1 MHERILSSENED
13 IQIKTMS
20 NTHRNGPDAF
30 VKKDPAQVYAKP
42 RTVTRSDIAAA
53 IIRRKPSLSQRE
65 ANKILS
71 SVLQE
76 IADALMFRAEC
87 VKLHEFGTFY
97 VCEKKARK
105 RRNPLTGKNPR
116 DTRKSLKFR
125 PSLRLKQ
132 KVEKNE
138 AWRRCPRA

>member
-1 MHERILSSENED
+1 MYEHNSSPESGE
-13 IQIKTMS
+13 ICLKAMS
-20 NTHRNGPDAF
+20 NTPEKGPTPF
-30 VKKDPAQVYAKP
+30 VKNRPKSVSHEPK
-42 RTVTRSDIAAA
+42 TLTRGDIAAA
-53 IIRRKPSLSQRE
+53 IMRREPNLSQRE

-76 IADALMFRAEC
+76 IADALMLRAES

-116 DTRKSLKFR
+116 DTRKSIKFR
-125 PSLRLKQ
+125 PSLRLKE

>member
-1 MHERILSSENED
+1 
-13 IQIKTMS
+13 MS
-20 NTHRNGPDAF
+20 NNHGNDPASF
-30 VKKDPAQVYAKP
+30 IEKDPKCVCHKP
-42 RTVTRSDIAAA
+42 KTLTPSDIAAA
-53 IIRRKPSLSQRE
+53 IMRRTPSLSQRE
-65 ANKILS
+65 AINILA

-76 IADALMFRAEC
+76 IANALMYKEKI

-105 RRNPLTGKNPR
+105 RRNPLTGKNSMDP
-116 DTRKSLKFR
+116 RKSLKFR

-132 KVEKNE
+132 KVEKTD

>member
-1 MHERILSSENED
+1 MASSGEGVPASFSEKLPKSVRHKP
-13 IQIKTMS
+13 KTL
-20 NTHRNGPDAF
+20 
-30 VKKDPAQVYAKP
+30 
-42 RTVTRSDIAAA
+42 TRGDIAAA
-53 IIRRKPSLSQRE
+53 IIRRKPGLSQRE

-76 IADALMFRAEC
+76 IANALTFRAES

-105 RRNPLTGKNPR
+105 RRNPLTGQHPK

-125 PSLRLKQ
+125 PSLRLRE

-138 AWRRCPRA
+138 VWRRCPRA

>member
-1 MHERILSSENED
+1 MN
-13 IQIKTMS
+13 
-20 NTHRNGPDAF
+20 
-30 VKKDPAQVYAKP
+30 KDPARVCSKP

-53 IIRRKPSLSQRE
+53 IMRRKPGLTQRE
-65 ANKILS
+65 ANKILA

-76 IADALMFRAEC
+76 IADALIHGEES